1 MKARYEKAQDFLA
14 MLAHDSPELPFEP
27 TLLPELFTSTADS
40 SLKDTAHIASL
51 VERSSGLASR
61 ILRLANSAYY
71 GMQTRV
77 SSLAHAVRLLGLNE
91 VRNIIL
97 QVGVTAAVSKLPLP
111 PKFSFTQ
118 LWEHHLVTANLAKAM
133 GNALLQMSGS
143 GTGSVPPDELYV
155 AGLLHDMGKTM
166 IAAYCPQDWEA
177 IHALACCEDISF
189 AQAEEDYW
197 GIDHAVA
204 GARLLTFWGFPLR
217 LTELINWHHA
227 PQHTS
232 LEFRAP
238 AQILAAANLLT
249 NDITG
254 VFETARENAIVMP
267 QSVATILPEGLN
279 NETLAQAL
287 ANCCDMDRVRSM
299 ARMTMEQ

>member
-1 MKARYEKAQDFLA
+1 MKARYGKAQAFLT
-14 MLAHDSPELPFEP
+14 MLAHESPELPFEP
-27 TLLPELFTSTADS
+27 TLLPELFASTADS
-40 SLKDTAHIASL
+40 SLKGTDHIASL

-118 LWEHHLVTANLAKAM
+118 LWEHQLVTANLAKAM
-133 GNALLQMSGS
+133 GNALLQMSGT
-143 GTGSVPPDELYV
+143 GTGRVPPDELYV

-166 IAAYCPQDWEA
+166 VAAYCPQDWEA
-177 IHALACCEDISF
+177 IHDLACCEGLTF
-189 AQAEEDYW
+189 ARAEEDYW
-197 GIDHAVA
+197 GIDHAAA

-227 PQHTS
+227 PQHAN
-232 LEFRAP
+232 LEFRTP
-238 AQILAAANLLT
+238 AQILTAANLLA
-249 NDITG
+249 NDITA
-254 VFETARENAIVMP
+254 VFENVRENAVVMP
-267 QSVATILPEGLN
+267 QSVATILPEGFS
-279 NETLAQAL
+279 NETLAQVL
-287 ANCCDMDRVRSM
+287 ANCYDKDRVRSM

>member
-1 MKARYEKAQDFLA
+1 MKARYERAQSFLA
-14 MLAHDSPELPFEP
+14 MLVHESPELPFEP
-27 TLLPELFTSTADS
+27 SLLPELFASTADN
-40 SLKDTAHIASL
+40 SLKGTDHIANL

-77 SSLAHAVRLLGLNE
+77 SSLAHGVRLLGLNE

-97 QVGVTAAVSKLPLP
+97 QVGVTAAVSTLPLP

-118 LWEHHLVTANLAKAM
+118 LWEHQLVTANLAKAM
-133 GNALLQMSGS
+133 GKALLQMST
-143 GTGSVPPDELYV
+143 GTGGVPPDELYV

-166 IAAYCPQDWEA
+166 VAAYCPHDWEA
-177 IHALACCEDISF
+177 IHDLACCEGITF

-197 GIDHAVA
+197 GIDHAAA

-227 PQHTS
+227 PQHAI
-232 LEFRAP
+232 LEFRTP
-238 AQILAAANLLT
+238 AQILAAANLLA
-249 NDITG
+249 NDTAD
-254 VFETARENAIVMP
+254 VFENARENALVMP
-267 QSVATILPEGLN
+267 QAVATILPEGLNN

-287 ANCCDMDRVRSM
+287 ANCCDMGQVRSM
-299 ARMTMEQ
+299 ARMTMER